1 MSYRKLYLQETGKI
15 LKLTDKSIPCGRVF
29 GVPFD
34 STSTYRPGS
43 KFAPNTIREAF
54 NNIEIYSRTF
64 NIDLEKELIEDLGD
78 MITSLNIEECLDQ
91 ISKISKELLI
101 ENVTFCMLGG
111 EHTISYGTINVLPN
125 DVGIIILD
133 AHLDLRD
140 EMNDSKFTHT
150 TFYRRLLEKVDKER
164 FLHLGAR
171 AACAEE
177 WKLIEKEKLN
187 VIETSKFN
195 VKDILENQFLKKYRR
210 TYLSIDM
217 DFFDPSFAPGVGN
230 PEPCGLSPKNFIELL
245 ENLKDIEV
253 VGFDIVEVCPPYDN
267 GNTSILAAKLM
278 VEIFSHCIRR
288 KAVIQ
293 P

>member
-15 LKLTDKSIPCGRVF
+15 LKLTEKSTPCGRVF

-43 KFAPNTIREAF
+43 KFAPNIIREVF
-54 NNIEIYSRTF
+54 NNIEIYSRNF
-64 NIDLEKELIEDLGD
+64 NIDLEKEFIEDLGN
-78 MITSLNIEECLDQ
+78 MIVPLNIGECLDQ
-91 ISKISKELLI
+91 ISKISNELLMDD
-101 ENVTFCMLGG
+101 VTFCMLGG
-111 EHTISYGTINVLPN
+111 EHTISYGAIKVLPK
-125 DVGIIILD
+125 DTGIMILD

-140 EMNDSKFTHT
+140 EMNGSKFTHA
-150 TFYRRLLEKVDKER
+150 TFYRRLLEEMDGER
-164 FLHLGAR
+164 FLHIGAR

-187 VIETSKFN
+187 VIEASKFN
-195 VKDILENQFLKKYRR
+195 IKNILENEFFKKYRR
-210 TYLSIDM
+210 IYLSIDV
-217 DFFDPSFAPGVGN
+217 DFFDPAFAPGVGN

-245 ENLKDIEV
+245 VNLKDIEI

-278 VEIFSHCIRR
+278 LEIFSYCVKRR
-288 KAVIQ
+288 VNNI
-293 P
+293 

>member
-1 MSYRKLYLQETGKI
+1 MSYKKLYLQDTGRI
-15 LKLTDKSIPCGRVF
+15 LKLTEKSTPCGRVF

-64 NIDLEKELIEDLGD
+64 NIDLEKEYIEDLGD
-78 MITSLNIEECLDQ
+78 MIVPFNMEECLDQ
-91 ISKISKELLI
+91 ISKISNELLT
-101 ENVTFCMLGG
+101 ENITFCMLGG
-111 EHTISYGTINVLPN
+111 EHTISYGTIKVLPK
-125 DVGIIILD
+125 DVGIIIFD

-140 EMNDSKFTHT
+140 EMNGSKFTHA
-150 TFYRRLLEKVDKER
+150 TFYRRLLEKIDKER
-164 FLHLGAR
+164 FLHIGAR

-177 WKLIEKEKLN
+177 WKLIEKERLN
-187 VIETSKFN
+187 VIEASKFN
-195 VKDILENQFLKKYRR
+195 VKFALENEFFKKYRR
-210 TYLSIDM
+210 VYLSIDV

-230 PEPCGLSPKNFIELL
+230 PEPFGLSPQNFIELL
-245 ENLKDIEV
+245 ANLKDIEI

-278 VEIFSHCIRR
+278 LEIFSYCIRE
-288 KAVIQ
+288 KTS
-293 P
+293 